1 MYTKSSSTPP
11 LLSLLLIPPLL
22 SVVVID
28 DDDDDDD
35 DGDKLLYVSQLPF
48 RILSPRIVPECRIH
62 ELSLLERIMKDV
74 RQ

>member
-1 MYTKSSSTPP
+1 MYIRSSSTSP
-11 LLSLLLIPPLL
+11 LLSLLLILPLL

-28 DDDDDDD
+28 DDDDDDG